1 MERALN
7 LGMARDFRVETPL
20 MRLTK
25 ADTWALAKAL
35 GGEALVELIVTESH
49 TCYRGERGTL
59 HAWGHGCGD
68 CPACELRARG
78 YGEWVARP
86 GGLA

>member
-1 MERALN
+1 
-7 LGMARDFRVETPL
+7 

-25 ADTWALAKAL
+25 AETWALAKGL
-35 GGEALVELIVTESH
+35 GGEALVELIVRESH

-59 HAWGHGCGD
+59 RPWGHGCGT

-78 YGEWVARP
+78 WEGWVADGRP
-86 GGLA
+86 ALSAEAVVS